1 MSNISLPSDQEMT
14 LSLSDSI
21 AITVNMTNMAFQ
33 SVTGQINP
41 VTVEI
46 DPVEQSIDALPE
58 ELDGFDFED
67 VEMVLDFTS
76 SIDLPVYLDLIIIAY
91 NDANGDS
98 IVKNV
103 TQNIHANPSV
113 QIPDASSL
121 INIRPD
127 RIIAR
132 GSAQVGDLDS
142 VGTVASDDSLSGVMN
157 VRAPLMFIVDAD
169 AVISP
174 DPVELVEQGDSLGI
188 PDDII
193 DAALILKIDNQWEF
207 GASVSVILGPD
218 SLSIENGEVDTLLS
232 GFSFNPDAS
241 VVDTIYLDQDKF
253 QLLKRSPSWI
263 QPQVSVLSE
272 SGAPVK
278 FLSTDTLT
286 ITIDGISSSIDLS
299 SLASSD

>member
-1 MSNISLPSDQEMT
+1 
-14 LSLSDSI
+14 
-21 AITVNMTNMAFQ
+21 
-33 SVTGQINP
+33 
-41 VTVEI
+41 
-46 DPVEQSIDALPE
+46 
-58 ELDGFDFED
+58 
-67 VEMVLDFTS
+67 
-76 SIDLPVYLDLIIIAY
+76 
-91 NDANGDS
+91 
-98 IVKNV
+98 
-103 TQNIHANPSV
+103 
-113 QIPDASSL
+113 
-121 INIRPD
+121 
-127 RIIAR
+127 
-132 GSAQVGDLDS
+132 
-142 VGTVASDDSLSGVMN
+142 MN

-232 GFSFNPDAS
+232 GFSFNPDVS
-241 VVDTIYLDQDKF
+241 IVDTIYLDQDAF

-263 QPQVSVLSE
+263 QPQVSVISE

-299 SLASSD
+299 SLVSSD